1 LYVRT
6 LEEAVTFRSFLE
18 KKSTKD
24 QSCLQR
30 TELNNCILREMGD
43 QAGNWKLQ
51 NKHDVYRTEDLK
63 K

>member
-1 LYVRT
+1 MT
-6 LEEAVTFRSFLE
+6 LRSFLE
-18 KKSTKD
+18 KKDVKN
-24 QSCLQR
+24 QGCLQR
-30 TELNNCILREMGD
+30 AELNNCILREMGD